1 MQFERIS
8 PESYTGTIER
18 EPTVMGASAN
28 LSDKSCGLIR
38 FEYKNGSAAPTSKTI
53 LFAPLLNESEKTWQN
68 VGDKVH
74 FNLSTDIKTKRQ
86 LAVNIKLMET
96 AKEQGFI
103 TMLKENYGF
112 IELLSKNQR
121 NATNKGASAGTMPR
135 DIFFHFSSV
144 QSSMNDLDVGDEVE
158 FKINRKTR
166 GDQKICAEALV
177 KLKSGSIKPM
187 NVSSAVYKGRIVQQL
202 RSHSLTSNANTMNSS
217 QDQQQAAVDDVY
229 YGKVQVSSSKKSE
242 NDTIYEFGLT
252 SLQDKKKCFQIGELV
267 TFQLASFQ
275 DGVKRAYNLQGQQSQ
290 SQDRASRSNDLKRGK
305 IDSIKGHV
313 SLA

>member
-1 MQFERIS
+1 
-8 PESYTGTIER
+8 
-18 EPTVMGASAN
+18 MGASAN

-38 FEYKNGSAAPTSKTI
+38 FEYKNGTAAPTSKTI
-53 LFAPLLNESEKTWQN
+53 LFAPLLNESEKTWQS
-68 VGDKVH
+68 VGDKVQ

-121 NATNKGASAGTMPR
+121 NATNKGASAGTVPR

-166 GDQKICAEALV
+166 GDQKICAESLV

-202 RSHSLTSNANTMNSS
+202 RSHSLTSNANIMNFS
-217 QDQQQAAVDDVY
+217 QDQHQLQAAVDDVY

-290 SQDRASRSNDLKRGK
+290 SQDRASRGNDLKRGK
-305 IDSIKGHV
+305 IESIKGHV
-313 SLA
+313 SSAYLILIGVIY